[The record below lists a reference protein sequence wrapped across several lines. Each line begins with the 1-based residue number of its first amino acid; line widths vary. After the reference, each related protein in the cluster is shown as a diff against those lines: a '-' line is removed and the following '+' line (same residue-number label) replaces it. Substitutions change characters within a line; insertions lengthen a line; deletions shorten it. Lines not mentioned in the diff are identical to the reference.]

1 MCNIII
7 KRVLTHRTAFVTLTL
22 ENSENA
28 IEKVNDYYVLFCRK
42 YVELTENNIPEHAD
56 LSENSLDQN

>member
-1 MCNIII
+1 MCTIMI
-7 KRVLTHRTAFVTLTL
+7 KRVLTYRTTVVTLTL

-28 IEKVNDYYVLFCRK
+28 MGKVNDYYVLFCRK